1 MTPQAQKNSQNDC
14 EIQQCVFQFLE
25 FLDIHFPSINAE
37 ATMTLRCFFRELAIS
52 TASVAMRIFGSFFF
66 FHFRASHPVPQ
77 NFLSSRIASP
87 ESKRKMLFCPNFFP
101 ACLQIFR
108 TSPTRGACTS
118 YPESLAVMRDF
129 DRSAQSCKSDISTLL
144 SPSDNVMNYLF
155 FSQFSSS
162 FSSDMIKK
170 TLTSC

>member
-1 MTPQAQKNSQNDC
+1 MCFSVFRISGYSFSLNKCRGDNDF
-14 EIQQCVFQFLE
+14 E
-25 FLDIHFPSINAE
+25 
-37 ATMTLRCFFRELAIS
+37 MFFSRACDLYCIRRHENIWL
-52 TASVAMRIFGSFFF
+52 FFF

-108 TSPTRGACTS
+108 SSPTRGACKS